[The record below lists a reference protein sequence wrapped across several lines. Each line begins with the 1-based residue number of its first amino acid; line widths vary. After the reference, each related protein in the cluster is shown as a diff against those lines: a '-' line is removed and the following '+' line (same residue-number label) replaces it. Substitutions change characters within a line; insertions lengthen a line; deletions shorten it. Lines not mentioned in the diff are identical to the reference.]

1 MFESLSINDKYEYL
15 IKCSNSYYESGIN
28 LIDDLTFD
36 KYVDLYETESKKEF
50 KYLGKS
56 NNKKCKL
63 PIYIGSLSKLKT
75 LDKLL
80 AYNNKYITDNIIIS
94 EKLDGCSILIYKL
107 DNIQKLSTR
116 GD

>member
-63 PIYIGSLSKLKT
+63 PIYMGSLTK
-75 LDKLL
+75 
-80 AYNNKYITDNIIIS
+80 IT
-94 EKLDGCSILIYKL
+94 
-107 DNIQKLSTR
+107 T
-116 GD
+116 